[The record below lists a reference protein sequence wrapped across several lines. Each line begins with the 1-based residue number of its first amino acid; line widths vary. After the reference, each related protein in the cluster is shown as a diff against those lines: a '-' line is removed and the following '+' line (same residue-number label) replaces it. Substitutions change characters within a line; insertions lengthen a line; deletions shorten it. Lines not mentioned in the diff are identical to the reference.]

1 MKKKMNE
8 LPIAQKAKEL
18 IDLVQAFN
26 TTIPEED
33 NYLKNIGQL
42 MAENTMIVLAKI
54 VGAEGGDLYSIRM
67 QNAAIIRQ
75 AGLDLYVQIGGLR
88 FVENFSQPEYIDL
101 IRSEIDAFRELF
113 KEWIY
118 SFDISND
125 YPDEWGLFS
134 PPISPFIKR
143 SVDDIDWDAE
153 DNEDEDWLNE
163 DDDEFE

>member
-26 TTIPEED
+26 TTIPED
-33 NYLKNIGQL
+33 DDYLKTIGQL
-42 MAENTMIVLAKI
+42 MAENSMIILAKI
-54 VGAEGGDLYSIRM
+54 AGAEGGNLYSNRM

-118 SFDISND
+118 SFDTRNAI
-125 YPDEWGLFS
+125 PDEWGLFNA
-134 PPISPFIKR
+134 PISLFNQTN
-143 SVDDIDWDAE
+143 VDDIDWDAE
-153 DNEDEDWLNE
+153 DDEDEDWLNE
-163 DDDEFE
+163 DDDDF